1 MDVMDLTAK
10 IFCDAQ
16 DFEKGLDSASS
27 SFSSFGNSLKSGAS
41 AVGKVAVGAV
51 VAVGTAVAGATT
63 AFVAGAKEVGA
74 YADDISKSS
83 QKLGMSAESYQEW
96 SFIMEHSGSSID
108 AVKGAMVKL
117 NKAVEAGGEAFDQLG
132 LSQEAMMSMGAEEQ
146 WETAVKALQGVEDET
161 ERARLAQELFGKS
174 YQELMPL
181 LNSGADSVDEM
192 KQQVHDLGGVMSDEA
207 VEAGANFQDSL
218 LNMQTALSG
227 LKNNMMGEFLPSMST
242 VMDGLA
248 SVFSGDSGGI
258 AKIKE
263 GIEGLAG
270 KLNEVLPQAIE
281 TLSGIAESLLASL
294 PAFADTIAQQL
305 PTILTSLIPI
315 LVNTLVSLSDTIVGV
330 LPKIVDAIKS
340 NISVITRGLSQIIMS
355 IGKIILQLFP
365 VVFPML
371 IQVGLELVQELSK
384 GIVENIDLI
393 IQSIIEVV
401 NVIITELTNP
411 DTLMMLLQCG
421 LQILTAVIE
430 GIANNLDL
438 ILQCIGTLLLNVG
451 TFLVEAIPEIVTSI
465 GKNGAT
471 IVTDVLP
478 HLITSIGEAGAEL
491 LLNVSSILSGWIPD
505 IVDGAKEAF
514 ESIGKGIMD
523 AWDWIKGK
531 ISDLGTK
538 ALQTLEATF
547 SLIFNIGKNLV
558 QGLWNGINDAKDWVL
573 EKIKGFGTGILD
585 GIKDFFGISSPS
597 KKTAVFGRFLA
608 EGLAVGVEDEAPSAF
623 ADIEDAMNKGIDGL
637 ELNDLELGAS
647 ASVKVRASGSKG
659 NSTEASLESIYKLLE
674 YIAKTGMNFT
684 LPVYFG
690 TQQFDEMTYNSRERL
705 QKRSGGQVDG

>member
-10 IFCDAQ
+10 IGLNSDEFT
-16 DFEKGLDSASS
+16 KGLDSASS
-27 SFSSFGNSLKSGAS
+27 SFSSFGSSLKSGAS

-96 SFIMEHSGSSID
+96 TYIMQRSGSSID
-108 AVKGAMVKL
+108 SVKGGMIKL
-117 NKAVEAGGEAFDQLG
+117 QKAVEAGGEAFEQLG
-132 LSQEAMMSMGAEEQ
+132 LSQEEMLNMSSEEQ
-146 WETAVKALQGVEDET
+146 WETAVRALQGVSDET
-161 ERARLAQELFGKS
+161 EKARLAQELFGKS
-174 YQELMPL
+174 YQEFMPL
-181 LNSGADSVDEM
+181 LNNAEGSIDEM
-192 KQQVHDLGGVMSDEA
+192 KQQVHDLNGVMSDEA
-207 VEAGANFQDSL
+207 VQAGANFQDSL

-227 LKNNMMGEFLPSMST
+227 LKNNMMGEFLPSLST

-263 GIEGLAG
+263 GIEGLAS

-281 TLSGIAESLLASL
+281 TISGIAESLLASL

-305 PTILTSLIPI
+305 PAILTSLIPI

-384 GIVENIDLI
+384 GIVENIDMI

-430 GIANNLDL
+430 GIASNLDL
-438 ILQCIGTLLLNVG
+438 ILQCIGTLLVNVG

-465 GKNGAT
+465 GKNGAK

-478 HLITSIGEAGAEL
+478 HLITSIGQAGAEL
-491 LLNVSSILSGWIPD
+491 LLNISSILSGWIPD
-505 IVDGAKEAF
+505 IVSGAKEAF
-514 ESIGKGIMD
+514 ESIGKGIVD
-523 AWDWIKGK
+523 AWNFVKEK
-531 ISDLGTK
+531 VSDLGTK
-538 ALQTLEATF
+538 VITTIQSAFE
-547 SLIFNIGKNLV
+547 LIFEVGKNLV
-558 QGLWNGINDAKDWVL
+558 KGLWNGINDAKEWVL
-573 EKIKGFGTGILD
+573 DKIKGFGSSILD
-585 GIKDFFGISSPS
+585 GIKSVFSISSPS
-597 KKTAVFGRFLA
+597 KRTALFGRYLA
-608 EGLAVGVEDEAPSAF
+608 EGLAIGVEEEAPNAFKDIQSAL
-623 ADIEDAMNKGIDGL
+623 DDGMNSIHLD
-637 ELNDLELGAS
+637 DLALGAT
-647 ASVKVRASGSKG
+647 ASVKVRGSGSKA

>member
-1 MDVMDLTAK
+1 MDVMDLVAK
-10 IFCDAQ
+10 ISMDSE
-16 DFEKGLDSASS
+16 DFKKGLDSASS
-27 SFSSFGNSLKSGAS
+27 SFSSFGSSLKTGAT

-63 AFVAGAKEVGA
+63 AFVAGAKDVGE
-74 YADDISKSS
+74 YADSIDKAS
-83 QKLGMSAESYQEW
+83 QKMGMSAESYQEW
-96 SFIMEHSGSSID
+96 SFIMEHSGSSIES
-108 AVKGAMVKL
+108 VRSGMMKL
-117 NKAVEAGGEAFDQLG
+117 SKAVESGGEAFERLG
-132 LSQEAMMSMGAEEQ
+132 LSQEAMMSMSTEEQ
-146 WETAVKALQGVEDET
+146 WETAVRALQGVTDET
-161 ERARLAQELFGKS
+161 EKAQLAQELFGKS
-174 YQELMPL
+174 YMEFMPL
-181 LNSGADSVDEM
+181 LNSSADSIDEM
-192 KQQVHDLGGVMSDEA
+192 KQQVHDLGGVMSDDA
-207 VEAGANFQDSL
+207 VKAGAQFKDSMT
-218 LNMQTALSG
+218 NMQTALTG
-227 LKNNMMGEFLPSMST
+227 LKNNMMGEFLPSLST

-263 GIEGLAG
+263 GIAGLAD
-270 KLNEVLPQAIE
+270 KMNEVLPQALE

-305 PTILTSLIPI
+305 PTIIQNLIPI
-315 LVNTLVSLSDTIVGV
+315 LVNTLVSLSNTIVSV

-371 IQVGLELVQELSK
+371 IEVGLELVQELSK
-384 GIVENIDLI
+384 GIVENIDFI

-411 DTLMMLLQCG
+411 DTLMMLLECG
-421 LQILTAVIE
+421 LAILTAVVN
-430 GIANNLDL
+430 GIAENLDL
-438 ILQCIGTLLLNVG
+438 ILSCIGTLIVNIA
-451 TFLVEAIPEIVTSI
+451 TFLVEAIPELVTSI

-478 HLITSIGEAGAEL
+478 KILTSIGEAGAEL
-491 LLNVSSILSGWIPD
+491 ILNISSILSGWIPD
-505 IVDGAKEAF
+505 IVDGATDAF
-514 ESIGKGIMD
+514 ESIGRGIMD
-523 AWDWIKGK
+523 AWDWIKEKLGE
-531 ISDLGTK
+531 LGTK
-538 ALQTLEATF
+538 ALQHLEATF
-547 SLIFNIGKNLV
+547 SLIFNVGKNLV
-558 QGLWNGINDAKDWVL
+558 QGLWNGINDAKEWVL
-573 EKIKGFGTGILD
+573 DKIRGFGTGILD

-597 KKTAVFGRFLA
+597 KKTAVFGRYLA
-608 EGLAVGVEDEAPSAF
+608 EGLAVGVEDEAPEAF
-623 ADIEDAMNKGIDGL
+623 RDIQDALDDGMNGIHLD
-637 ELNDLELGAS
+637 DLSLGAT
-647 ASVKVRASGSKG
+647 ASVKVRGASSKG